1 MVDCSL
7 TLGALLI
14 GDRSWV
20 QPAILLLVGAAL
32 LVVTVYVRAGAAAG
46 TRVAAG
52 LLKLAAFA
60 LLAACIIEPL
70 WSGTRAKPGAN
81 LFLVVADD
89 SASLQVDTLDDQ
101 TRGEELKSV
110 LENDMAPGACDSRRT
125 SRCGTTRRAAG

>member
-70 WSGTRAKPGAN
+70 WSGTRAKPGGES
-81 LFLVVADD
+81 VSGRCRRQCQ
-89 SASLQVDTLDDQ
+89 SAG
-101 TRGEELKSV
+101 RH
-110 LENDMAPGACDSRRT
+110 AR
-125 SRCGTTRRAAG
+125 